1 MTQHV
6 LYGMPPEPHPLLSVL
21 SGPLV
26 QVSTAKGWRGGERQ
40 ALGLAEGLYQKEM
53 PVVLVAPPE
62 SPLLKRAQE
71 IGIET
76 FPLVYR
82 GEWDLVAAWKLASFL
97 RKKKAGLVH
106 AHDGHAVMLA
116 GLAGRL
122 SSTPAVCTRRV
133 DFPIRGAWKY
143 RWWMKRVICISSAI
157 RQICAQGGIP
167 AERMP
172 VVFSGID
179 VDAVKNAPGDNGQI
193 RASFGE
199 DAKKER
205 RLVVLNVAS
214 LTDHKGQTYLLDAMP
229 RVLKQVPNALFLI
242 AGDGELEAP
251 LKAQAK
257 ELALDEDVLQFLG
270 FREDVLSLLKACD
283 LFVMSSHLEGLCTS
297 VMDAMAAGKAV
308 VATRAGGIPEV
319 VHENETGL
327 LVPVRDPDAL
337 ADALISL
344 LQDRKLRERYG
355 RSAAVVARMQ
365 FGFDKMV
372 EGTLEVYRQL
382 LLPD

>member
-6 LYGMPPEPHPLLSVL
+6 AFDQSTEPHPLFSVL
-21 SGPLV
+21 GGPLV
-26 QVSTAKGWRGGERQ
+26 QVSTARGWRGGERQ
-40 ALGLAEGLYQKEM
+40 ALGLTEGLHRKGM
-53 PVVLVAPPE
+53 PVVLVAPPGA
-62 SPLLKRAQE
+62 PLLQRAE
-71 IGIET
+71 AVGIDI
-76 FPLVYR
+76 FPLDYK
-82 GEWDLVAAWKLASFL
+82 GEWDLLSAWKLSRFL
-97 RKKKAGLVH
+97 RNRKAALVH

-122 SSTPAVCTRRV
+122 SGTPAVCTRRV
-133 DFPIRGAWKY
+133 DFAIRGAWKY

-179 VDAVKNAPGDNGQI
+179 VDAVKNAPGDSGQI
-193 RASFGE
+193 RATFGE
-199 DAKKER
+199 DAKHER
-205 RLVVLNVAS
+205 RLIVLNVAS
-214 LTDHKGQTYLLDAMP
+214 LTDHKGQTYLIDAMP
-229 RVLKQVPNALFLI
+229 KVLKQVPNALFLI
-242 AGDGELEAP
+242 AGDGELEQP

-257 ELALDEDVLQFLG
+257 ELALDEDVLQFTG
-270 FREDVLSLLKACD
+270 FRQDVLSLLKSCD

-308 VATRAGGIPEV
+308 VATRAGGLPEV
-319 VHENETGL
+319 VHEGETGL

-337 ADALISL
+337 AEAMINL
-344 LQDRKLRERYG
+344 LKDKKLRERFG

-372 EGTLEVYRQL
+372 DGTLEVYRQL